1 MGVLGCEDV
10 KVRGNPTTFS
20 SFSLLYALPS
30 SHLPPTPSTGS
41 VRSLCYD
48 NERRI
53 LFTGGFDQIIVV
65 WDIGSQKG
73 TAYELTGHR

>member
-1 MGVLGCEDV
+1 MS
-10 KVRGNPTTFS
+10 FS
-20 SFSLLYALPS
+20 SCMPFLLLLP
-30 SHLPPTPSTGS
+30 HLTPAGS